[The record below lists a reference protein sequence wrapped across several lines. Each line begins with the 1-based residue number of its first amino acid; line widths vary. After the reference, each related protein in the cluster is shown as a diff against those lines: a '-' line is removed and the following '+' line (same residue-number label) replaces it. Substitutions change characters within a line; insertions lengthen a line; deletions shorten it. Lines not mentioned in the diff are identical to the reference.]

1 MSVPKDWKVELI
13 LEEGRKKISV
23 KFEKNIEWIQMIR
36 NFIGV
41 RWNSKMRCWII
52 SDNEEHRKILGIPL
66 TDHIQLYLD
75 AGNDRIAKEVL
86 KGLENLANYMRIR
99 RYSETTIR
107 SYIKALGVFYAYFP
121 NKQIEEI
128 TNEDVAEFNRKYIM
142 LKNLS
147 ASYQSQFINA
157 LKLLYQQEIK
167 KKLEI
172 DALIRPKKPFALPK
186 VISEEE
192 VAMIINSAVNIKHRT
207 MLAMLYGTGLRRG
220 ELLNVR
226 ITDIDSKRMMIMVR
240 NGKGA
245 RDRMVTLS
253 PVILDML
260 REYYKK
266 YKPKEYLFE
275 GQYGG
280 KYGERSIEL
289 VLKKAVE
296 QAGIQKN
303 INLHMLRHSYATHLM
318 EAGTNLRFI
327 QALLGH
333 KSAKTTQIYTHVSSE
348 ALSKVVSPL
357 DRLKLKK

>member
-1 MSVPKDWKVELI
+1 
-13 LEEGRKKISV
+13 
-23 KFEKNIEWIQMIR
+23 
-36 NFIGV
+36 
-41 RWNSKMRCWII
+41 
-52 SDNEEHRKILGIPL
+52 
-66 TDHIQLYLD
+66 
-75 AGNDRIAKEVL
+75 
-86 KGLENLANYMRIR
+86 
-99 RYSETTIR
+99 
-107 SYIKALGVFYAYFP
+107 
-121 NKQIEEI
+121 
-128 TNEDVAEFNRKYIM
+128 
-142 LKNLS
+142 
-147 ASYQSQFINA
+147 
-157 LKLLYQQEIK
+157 
-167 KKLEI
+167 
-172 DALIRPKKPFALPK
+172 